1 VTVVFICFIHLVQK
15 FIVWRKSEPPNSS
28 IEVSLVIDAAKS
40 AADLDVIGLYADGI
54 ENEEIV
60 EKAGKA

>member
-1 VTVVFICFIHLVQK
+1 LVQK

-28 IEVSLVIDAAKS
+28 VEVSLVIDAAKS